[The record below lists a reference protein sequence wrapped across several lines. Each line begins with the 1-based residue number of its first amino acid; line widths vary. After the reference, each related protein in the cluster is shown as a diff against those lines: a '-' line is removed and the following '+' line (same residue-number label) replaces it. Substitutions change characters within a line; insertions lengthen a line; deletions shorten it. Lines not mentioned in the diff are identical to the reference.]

1 MGRHSL
7 TAFATSALRQQ
18 KARQTS
24 LMAKISKTYGEK
36 VGKRRSTSW
45 NLTVT
50 NLLIAANVI
59 VYLLTSTNPYLTRRF
74 MKINARI
81 AQGQSYRLLT
91 AIFLHANTYHLF
103 TNSYSL
109 AQIGPQI
116 ERMFGPTLMLAIYLG
131 SGVAANLGTFLAGSS
146 PFSLGASA
154 STFGLL
160 GAFGMHFYMNKKVF
174 GRSSRIALEGLKR
187 TIIMNLLYGFSVPNI
202 DNAAHIGGL
211 LAGATLTYAFGP
223 TVSSRPSNVPGRRVI
238 QVTRRFSWGRLRRF
252 LGLPSSPPRDGGRSL
267 PP

>member
-160 GAFGMHFYMNKKVF
+160 GAF
-174 GRSSRIALEGLKR
+174 ALEGLKR

-202 DNAAHIGGL
+202 DNAAHIG
-211 LAGATLTYAFGP
+211 AGATLTYAFGP